1 VALSQVALRRVALSP
16 AVMGVVNVTP
26 DSFFPASRT
35 RAVEDAVERG
45 LEHFRHGAD
54 VVDVGGESTRPGAT
68 PVDEAEELLRVVSV
82 VRLLA
87 THGPVSI
94 DTQKAR
100 VAREAVAAGA
110 SVIND
115 VSSTLYEVAGELG
128 VGYVAMHRQGES
140 RVMQDNPNYGDVVA
154 EVSDFLADVAQRA
167 RAAGVRELWLD
178 PGIGFGKTTEHNL
191 ALLAR
196 CDDLVALA
204 TTFGAGVL
212 IGTSR
217 KRFLGQLGPT
227 PLEVEERFEGSLAS
241 AAWSMVQGVS
251 MVRVHDVN
259 ETVQLRE
266 LLSSPLEPVTS

>member
-1 VALSQVALRRVALSP
+1 MALSQVALRRVALSP

-45 LEHFRHGAD
+45 LEHFRHGAE